1 MTLDLPLA
9 TEGKTGGRRQFMLVA
24 ALLAFAALFVA
35 LGVWQVKRLAWKEA
49 LIARVNEGL
58 SATPQ
63 TIDAVPTGLP
73 GELLKAAEYRRFILH
88 GRWIAQGTTLVTGAS
103 AYGTGYWVLT
113 PLATDSGRILYINR
127 GYVPMGTTRDAVIA
141 ATPAVPVEVTGL
153 LRLTEPHGG
162 FLRGNDPAAD
172 RWASRDIFA
181 IAAHRHIAALPDWFI
196 DAQSMRPDQPVDAA
210 ITAHQPMAGLTVV
223 SFPNNHLGYAITWF
237 TLALLSLG
245 AIVLVRRQ
253 RA

>member
-24 ALLAFAALFVA
+24 ALLAFAALFVG

-49 LIARVNEGL
+49 LIARVNAGL

-73 GELLKAAEYRRFILH
+73 GELLKAAEYRRFTLH
-88 GRWIAQGTTLVTGAS
+88 GRWIPEGTTLVTGAS
-103 AYGTGYWVLT
+103 AYGTGYWALT
-113 PLATDSGRILYINR
+113 PLTTDAGRTLYVNR

-162 FLRGNDPAAD
+162 FLRGNDPQAD

-245 AIVLVRRQ
+245 AILLVRRQ
-253 RA
+253 R